1 MIKESLKN
9 KKLLSSV
16 ASIFFVNVLFSYYSN
31 TDKVSFTSLTPSVLS
46 SGMFDNATWRFS
58 RVITMENFA
67 FMLGSS
73 KQGKAFLASVGS
85 NWVVA
90 RYLEQER
97 KHQRQYINKSMFLAT
112 CDPSICECIWSLT
125 MADLTNDKFAEKMS
139 PVSYMIDDNQIT
151 DSFSTFILINVW
163 LKRQS

>member
-1 MIKESLKN
+1 M
-9 KKLLSSV
+9 
-16 ASIFFVNVLFSYYSN
+16 LFSYYSN

-85 NWVVA
+85 N
-90 RYLEQER
+90 
-97 KHQRQYINKSMFLAT
+97 
-112 CDPSICECIWSLT
+112 
-125 MADLTNDKFAEKMS
+125 
-139 PVSYMIDDNQIT
+139 
-151 DSFSTFILINVW
+151 
-163 LKRQS
+163 